1 MSLTSYQTAP
11 PRVTVPARYG
21 CGRLPARRRGQNGFT
36 HRNQVVCCRPVFARR
51 PWTAGSR
58 PQVRPGGHLQTGRRQ
73 ASEQTGQPANRP
85 VLARPGSDLLSH
97 ALRRSTIGAE
107 GLHGRVRDGI
117 GCFPL
122 AITTR
127 PCKHRTAARGSP
139 PGSLSRLPV
148 FVRVR
153 TRTFL
158 PPRRQTGSWR
168 DRAHGGPAPRT
179 DPGPAAGRRMESRF
193 APPPAH
199 RVVPGSVVRAA
210 YASEM
215 QRFPLHVRFSAPA
228 GMRPEKEQADRAI
241 STG

>member
-1 MSLTSYQTAP
+1 MNLRPSGYEPDELPDCSTPRHGPGPVRARQAAGPAP
-11 PRVTVPARYG
+11 GT
-21 CGRLPARRRGQNGFT
+21 NGFA
-36 HRNQVVCCRPVFARR
+36 HRNQVVSRRPVFAHR

-58 PQVRPGGHLQTGRRQ
+58 PQVRLGGRLQTGRQ
-73 ASEQTGQPANRP
+73 ASGLTGRPADRP

-139 PGSLSRLPV
+139 PVSLSRLPV

-153 TRTFL
+153 TRMFV

-168 DRAHGGPAPRT
+168 DRAHRGPVPRT
-179 DPGPAAGRRMESRF
+179 DPGPVAGRCMESRF
-193 APPPAH
+193 APPSAH
-199 RVVPGSVVRAA
+199 WVVPVRLSGRRTHRRCSVFRC
-210 YASEM
+210 M
-215 QRFPLHVRFSAPA
+215 
-228 GMRPEKEQADRAI
+228 
-241 STG
+241 